1 MFDSGLRQAEICH
14 LYIKDIRFSEHYAI
28 VRGKGEKERYVPLG
42 SAVMDRLSAYL
53 DVRGDSDVPFVF
65 LDRYGGP
72 LSENA
77 VKQFVYKLSRQTG
90 IDFSSHKL
98 RHNFATNYCIDH
110 YEESGQ
116 ADVYKLMHLMGHGNI
131 KTTEIY
137 LHFALDILSASNHT
151 SHLDKLLKD
160 RKK

>member
-1 MFDSGLRQAEICH
+1 MTSVFVCFIQKIERS
-14 LYIKDIRFSEHYAI
+14 F
-28 VRGKGEKERYVPLG
+28 VGK
-42 SAVMDRLSAYL
+42 
-53 DVRGDSDVPFVF
+53 
-65 LDRYGGP
+65 
-72 LSENA
+72 
-77 VKQFVYKLSRQTG
+77 VKKSG

-137 LHFALDILSASNHT
+137 LHFALDILSASSHF